1 MTTDDFMLPCMN
13 KSIFGF
19 DCLGCGTQR
28 ALLLILKG
36 EFVEAFYMFPA
47 IYTTILFIFIL
58 AFNFIDKSR
67 NYHKII
73 IGLALTNAVI
83 MVVSYF
89 YKYSNL

>member
-83 MVVSYF
+83 MVVSYI

>member
-58 AFNFIDKSR
+58 AINFIDKSR

-83 MVVSYF
+83 MVVSYI

>member
-1 MTTDDFMLPCMN
+1 MKTDDFMLPCMN

>member
-1 MTTDDFMLPCMN
+1 MTTDDFMLPCLN

-58 AFNFIDKSR
+58 AINFIDKSR

-83 MVVSYF
+83 MVVSYI